1 MMGFIKNLINGIVNF
16 FKGLFAGNKNGYFL
30 ELDEAAEAT
39 KEAVSKAQEAV
50 GSVVSKAQEAVE
62 PVTSK
67 AQEAVGSVVAKAQEA
82 VEPLTSKPQQ
92 TVKLGGPKA
101 QEAVKPGGPK
111 AQEAVKP
118 PAPKAQEAVK
128 PGAPKAKKT
137 PKPAP
142 KQADTN
148 NGTKD
153 AAAQGRPNVQLTQGS
168 VGAKPEPVN
177 SQKAKAIIQKEP
189 AETTFAPK
197 YLAVP
202 NTSNG
207 RRRPGANM
215 SSFLDMANQVKT
227 SK

>member
-1 MMGFIKNLINGIVNF
+1 MNGFKNLITGVPNF
-16 FKGLFAGNKNGYFL
+16 FTGLLGKKKNGYYL

-39 KEAVSKAQEAV
+39 KEAAKQAVSKAQEAV

-82 VEPLTSKPQQ
+82 VEPVTS
-92 TVKLGGPKA
+92 KA
-101 QEAVKPGGPK
+101 QEAVGSVTSK
-111 AQEAVKP
+111 AQEAAKP
-118 PAPKAQEAVK
+118 AASKAQEAAK
-128 PGAPKAKKT
+128 PAASKAKKT
-137 PKPAP
+137 AKSAP

-153 AAAQGRPNVQLTQGS
+153 AAAEGKPNVQLTQGA

-189 AETTFAPK
+189 TETTFAPK

>member
-1 MMGFIKNLINGIVNF
+1 MIGFIKNLITGVLNF
-16 FKGLFAGNKNGYFL
+16 FTGLLGGNKNGYYL

-39 KEAVSKAQEAV
+39 KEAAKQAASKAQEAVEPVVSKAQEAV

-67 AQEAVGSVVAKAQEA
+67 AQEAIKPVAA
-82 VEPLTSKPQQ
+82 
-92 TVKLGGPKA
+92 
-101 QEAVKPGGPK
+101 
-111 AQEAVKP
+111 
-118 PAPKAQEAVK
+118 
-128 PGAPKAKKT
+128 KAKKT
-137 PKPAP
+137 AKSVAT
-142 KQADTN
+142 QAATN

-153 AAAQGRPNVQLTQGS
+153 AVKPQPNVQLVQTA
-168 VGAKPEPVN
+168 VGVKPEPVQ
-177 SQKAKAIIQKEP
+177 SEKAKAIIQKEP
-189 AETTFAPK
+189 TETTFAPK